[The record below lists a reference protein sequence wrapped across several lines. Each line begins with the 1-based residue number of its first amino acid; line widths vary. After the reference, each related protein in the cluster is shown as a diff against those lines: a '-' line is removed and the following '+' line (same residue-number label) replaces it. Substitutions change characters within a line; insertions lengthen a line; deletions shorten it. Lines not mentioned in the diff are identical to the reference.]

1 MKPVVVASKLT
12 VLGAIIVCLLSK
24 QQEVLAG
31 LLVGLI
37 CLDIIR
43 KWLRQRSASAV
54 VAQTFVIVT
63 TATIG
68 YLTESWGTSHGHWTY
83 HDLPAGML
91 VPYWVPLAWAI
102 AGELLYW
109 LEERVLPLLSLKMRL
124 AAILFL
130 GMALPLLGESIC
142 IGRGVW
148 TYHWPV
154 QLFGVPL
161 LALALISYAHATF
174 LLIRRG
180 FAAEAL
186 AWQTKST
193 ELLSRRK

>member
-1 MKPVVVASKLT
+1 MVVASALT
-12 VLGAIIVCLLSK
+12 ALGAIIVCLLSK
-24 QQEVLAG
+24 QQEALAV

-37 CLDIIR
+37 CLDIGR
-43 KWLRQRSASAV
+43 KWLRRRSASAV
-54 VAQTFVIVT
+54 VTQTFVIIT

-68 YLTESWGTSHGHWTY
+68 YLTESWGTSTGHWTY
-83 HDLPAGML
+83 HGLPAGMR

-102 AGELLYW
+102 AGELLFW
-109 LEERVLPLLSLKMRL
+109 LEERVLPHLSQKMRVV
-124 AAILFL
+124 AILFL

-142 IGRGVW
+142 IAHGVW

-154 QLFGVPL
+154 QFFGVPL

-180 FAAEAL
+180 FAAEVI

-193 ELLSRRK
+193 